1 MTLLLAALLPV
12 LSAGP
17 ADADAV
23 KLPVPKVEYRT
34 NEASAST
41 SPWIDAN
48 GWQILRAPARRYY
61 YDVPAASVALAA
73 AEAFMYAAKADIHTE
88 TAGTP
93 IFDRMLKFLREIPER
108 GDLPAMANILA
119 NIGVID
125 DGSHET
131 GELMNLL
138 SRRNL
143 LYSIVTA
150 PDPRLDLNIRLGSKE
165 YPKSEAANPS
175 KLAQRIRSEL
185 TDEKRL
191 LRVYGSEVVIAR
203 LVGTGDR
210 VRIHLLNYA
219 NRPVSGLRVRVLG
232 NYTSWQVAAF
242 DKPDLKLEDFASSDG
257 ATEFTVPQ
265 MSTYVVIDLSKPSSA
280 R

>member
-12 LSAGP
+12 LSPGP

-23 KLPVPKVEYRT
+23 RLPVPKVEYRIK
-34 NEASAST
+34 EASASR

-48 GWQILRAPARRYY
+48 GWQLLRAPARRYY
-61 YDVPAASVALAA
+61 YDVPAESVALAA
-73 AEAFMYAAKADIHTE
+73 AEAFTYGAKADLHTE
-88 TAGTP
+88 SAGAA
-93 IFDRMLKFLREIPER
+93 IFHRMLHFLREIPES
-108 GDLPAMANILA
+108 DLPAMA

-125 DGSHET
+125 DGSPDT

-143 LYSIVTA
+143 LYRIVTA
-150 PDPRLDLNIRLGSKE
+150 PDPRLDLNIRLGSQE
-165 YPKSEAANPS
+165 YPKSEAADPS
-175 KLAQRIRSEL
+175 KLAQKIRSEL

-191 LRVYGSEVVIAR
+191 LRVYGSDVMIAR

-219 NRPVSGLRVRVLG
+219 NRPVTGLRVRVLG
-232 NYTSWQVAAF
+232 NYPNWRVAAY
-242 DKPDLKLEDFASSDG
+242 DQPDLKLEDLRTADG
-257 ATEFTVPQ
+257 ATEFTVPEI
-265 MSTYVVIDLSKPSSA
+265 STYTVIDLSRRPSS

>member
-1 MTLLLAALLPV
+1 MTLLLAALLPA

-17 ADADAV
+17 ADAGAV
-23 KLPVPKVEYRT
+23 KLPVPKVEYRM
-34 NEASAST
+34 NEASASR

-48 GWQILRAPARRYY
+48 GWQILRAPNRRYY

-73 AEAFMYAAKADIHTE
+73 AEAFMYAANADIHTE
-88 TAGTP
+88 SAGAA
-93 IFDRMLKFLREIPER
+93 IFDRMLQFLREIPER
-108 GDLPAMANILA
+108 ADLPALANSLA

-125 DGSHET
+125 DGSPET

-143 LYSIVTA
+143 LYRIVTA
-150 PDPRLDLNIRLGSKE
+150 PDPHLDLNIRLGSQE

-175 KLAQRIRSEL
+175 KLAQKIRTEL

-191 LRVYGSEVVIAR
+191 LRVYGSEVIIAR
-203 LVGTGDR
+203 MLGTGGR

-219 NRPVSGLRVRVLG
+219 NRPVTGLRVRVLG
-232 NYTSWQVAAF
+232 TYPDWRVAAY
-242 DKPDLKLEDFASSDG
+242 DKPDLKLEDFTTAGG
-257 ATEFTVPQ
+257 ATEFTVPE
-265 MSTYVVIDLSKPSSA
+265 MSTYAVIDLSG

>member
-1 MTLLLAALLPV
+1 MTLLLAAILPA
-12 LSAGP
+12 LSVGP

-23 KLPVPKVEYRT
+23 KLEVPKVEYRI
-34 NEASAST
+34 NEASASR

-73 AEAFMYAAKADIHTE
+73 AEAFMYGAKADIHTD
-88 TAGTP
+88 TAGAA
-93 IFDRMLKFLREIPER
+93 IFNRMLQFLREIPER
-108 GDLPAMANILA
+108 ELPTMA

-125 DGSHET
+125 DGSEDT
-131 GELMNLL
+131 GELMNML

-143 LYSIVTA
+143 LYRIVTT
-150 PDPRLDLNIRLGSKE
+150 PDPHLDLNIRLGSKE
-165 YPKSEAANPS
+165 YPKSEAADPS
-175 KLAQRIRSEL
+175 GLAQKIRAEL

-219 NRPVSGLRVRVLG
+219 NRPVTGLRVRVLG
-232 NYTSWQVAAF
+232 NYPSWQVAAY
-242 DKPDLKLEDFASSDG
+242 DKPDLKLEDFAAADG
-257 ATEFTVPQ
+257 ATEFTVPA
-265 MSTYVVIDLSKPSSA
+265 MSTYAVIDLSRRSGS

>member
-1 MTLLLAALLPV
+1 MTLLLAALLPAF
-12 LSAGP
+12 SAGP

-34 NEASAST
+34 NEATASR

-48 GWQILRAPARRYY
+48 GWQLLRAPARRYY
-61 YDVPAASVALAA
+61 YDVPAANVALAA
-73 AEAFMYAAKADIHTE
+73 AEAFTYAAKADIHAE
-88 TAGTP
+88 TAGAA
-93 IFDRMLKFLREIPER
+93 IFERMLQFLREIPER
-108 GDLPAMANILA
+108 GDLPTLA

-125 DGSHET
+125 DGSPET

-143 LYSIVTA
+143 LYRIVSA
-150 PDPRLDLNIRLGSKE
+150 PDPHLDLNIRLGSTA

-175 KLAQRIRSEL
+175 MLAQKIRAEL

-203 LVGTGDR
+203 LVGTGDW

-219 NRPVSGLRVRVLG
+219 NRPVTGLRVRVLG
-232 NYTSWQVAAF
+232 SFPNWQVAAY
-242 DKPDLKLEDFASSDG
+242 DKPHLKIEDLSTADG
-257 ATEFTVPQ
+257 ATEFTVPE
-265 MSTYVVIDLSKPSSA
+265 MLTYAVIDLSKRSA
-280 R
+280 SR

>member
-1 MTLLLAALLPV
+1 MTILLAALLPA
-12 LSAGP
+12 LSVGP
-17 ADADAV
+17 ADGDSV
-23 KLPVPKVEYRT
+23 KLPVPKVEYRI
-34 NEASAST
+34 NEASASR

-73 AEAFMYAAKADIHTE
+73 AEAFTYGAKADIHTD
-88 TAGTP
+88 TGGAA
-93 IFDRMLKFLREIPER
+93 IFQRMLQFLREIPER
-108 GDLPAMANILA
+108 ELPTMA

-125 DGSHET
+125 DGSEDT
-131 GELMNLL
+131 GELMNML

-143 LYSIVTA
+143 LYRIVTA
-150 PDPRLDLNIRLGSKE
+150 PDPHLDLNIRLGSKE
-165 YPKSEAANPS
+165 YPKSEAADPS
-175 KLAQRIRSEL
+175 GLAQKIRAEL

-219 NRPVSGLRVRVLG
+219 NRPVTGLRVRVIG
-232 NYTSWQVAAF
+232 NYPNWQIAAY
-242 DKPDLKLEDFASSDG
+242 DKPDLKLEDFAAADG
-257 ATEFTVPQ
+257 ATEFTVPA
-265 MSTYVVIDLSKPSSA
+265 MSTYAVIDLSRRSGS

>member
-1 MTLLLAALLPV
+1 MTLLLAALLPA

-17 ADADAV
+17 ADANAV

-48 GWQILRAPARRYY
+48 GWQILRTPARHYY
-61 YDVPAASVALAA
+61 YDVPAASVALAG
-73 AEAFMYAAKADIHTE
+73 AEAFMYAAKANIHAE
-88 TAGTP
+88 AAGAA
-93 IFDRMLKFLREIPER
+93 IFDRMLQFLRAIPDR
-108 GDLPAMANILA
+108 GDLPAMANI
-119 NIGVID
+119 GVFD
-125 DGSHET
+125 DGSPET

-143 LYSIVTA
+143 LYRVVTA
-150 PDPRLDLNIRLGSKE
+150 PDPHLDLNIRLGSKE

-175 KLAQRIRSEL
+175 KLAQKIRAEL
-185 TDEKRL
+185 TDEKRI

-219 NRPVSGLRVRVLG
+219 NRPVTGLRVRVLG
-232 NYTSWQVAAF
+232 NYPDWQVAAY

-257 ATEFTVPQ
+257 ATEFTVPE
-265 MSTYVVIDLSKPSSA
+265 MSTYVVIDLSK

>member
-1 MTLLLAALLPV
+1 MTLLLAALLPT
-12 LSAGP
+12 LATGP

-23 KLPVPKVEYRT
+23 KLDVPKVEYRI
-34 NEASAST
+34 NEASASR

-73 AEAFMYAAKADIHTE
+73 AEAFMYGAKADIHTD
-88 TAGTP
+88 TAGAA
-93 IFDRMLKFLREIPER
+93 IFNRMLQFLRQIPER
-108 GDLPAMANILA
+108 GDLPTMA

-125 DGSHET
+125 DGSEET

-138 SRRNL
+138 TRRNL
-143 LYSIVTA
+143 LYRIVTA
-150 PDPRLDLNIRLGSKE
+150 PDPHLDLNIRLGSEE
-165 YPKSEAANPS
+165 YPKSEAQDPS
-175 KLAQRIRSEL
+175 RLAQKIRSEL

-203 LVGTGDR
+203 LVGTGGQ

-219 NRPVSGLRVRVLG
+219 NRPVTGLRVRVLG
-232 NYTSWQVAAF
+232 TCPEWHVAAY
-242 DKPDLKLEDFASSDG
+242 DKPNLKLQDFTTADG
-257 ATEFTVPQ
+257 ATEFTVPE
-265 MSTYVVIDLSKPSSA
+265 MNTYAVIDLSAQPGSH
-280 R
+280 

>member
-1 MTLLLAALLPV
+1 MTLLLAALLPA

-23 KLPVPKVEYRT
+23 KLEVPKVEYRI
-34 NEASAST
+34 NEASASR

-48 GWQILRAPARRYY
+48 GWQILRALARRYY

-73 AEAFMYAAKADIHTE
+73 AEAFTYGAKADIHTD
-88 TAGTP
+88 TAGAA
-93 IFDRMLKFLREIPER
+93 IFNRMLQFLREIPER
-108 GDLPAMANILA
+108 ELPAMA

-125 DGSHET
+125 DGSEDT

-138 SRRNL
+138 GRRNL
-143 LYSIVTA
+143 LYRIVTA
-150 PDPRLDLNIRLGSKE
+150 PDPHLDLNIRLGSKE
-165 YPKSEAANPS
+165 YPKSEARDPS
-175 KLAQRIRSEL
+175 GLAQKIRAEL

-219 NRPVSGLRVRVLG
+219 NRPVTGLRVRVLG
-232 NYTSWQVAAF
+232 DYPSWQVAAY
-242 DKPDLKLEDFASSDG
+242 DKPDLKLEDFRTADG
-257 ATEFTVPQ
+257 ATEFTVPE
-265 MSTYVVIDLSKPSSA
+265 MSTYAVIDLSRPSS

>member
-12 LSAGP
+12 LAAGP

-23 KLPVPKVEYRT
+23 KLPVPKVEYRM
-34 NEASAST
+34 NEATASR

-48 GWQILRAPARRYY
+48 GWQILRASARHYY
-61 YDVPAASVALAA
+61 YDVPSADVAIAA
-73 AEAFMYAAKADIHTE
+73 AEAFAYSAKAEIHTD
-88 TAGTP
+88 ASGSA
-93 IFDRMLKFLREIPER
+93 IFNRMLDFLHGIPET
-108 GDLPAMANILA
+108 GDLPILA

-125 DGSHET
+125 DGSPQT

-143 LYSIVTA
+143 LYRIVAA
-150 PDPRLDLNIRLGSKE
+150 PDPHLDLNIRLGSSQ

-175 KLAQRIRSEL
+175 QFAQKIRAEL

-203 LVGTGDR
+203 LVGNAGR
-210 VRIHLLNYA
+210 IRIHLLNYA
-219 NRPVSGLRVRVLG
+219 NRPVTGLRVRVLG
-232 NYTSWQVAAF
+232 AYPIWHVAAY
-242 DKPDLKLEDFASSDG
+242 DKPGLKLEDFATADG
-257 ATEFTVPQ
+257 ATEFTVPE
-265 MSTYVVIDLSKPSSA
+265 MSAYAVIDLSA
-280 R
+280 VR

>member
-12 LSAGP
+12 LSPGP

-23 KLPVPKVEYRT
+23 RLPVPKVEYRI
-34 NEASAST
+34 NEASASR

-48 GWQILRAPARRYY
+48 GWQLLRAPARRYY
-61 YDVPAASVALAA
+61 YDVPAESVALAA
-73 AEAFMYAAKADIHTE
+73 AEAFTYGAKADLHTE
-88 TAGTP
+88 SAGAA
-93 IFDRMLKFLREIPER
+93 IFHRMLHFLREIPES
-108 GDLPAMANILA
+108 DLPAMA

-125 DGSHET
+125 DGSPDT

-143 LYSIVTA
+143 LYRIVTA
-150 PDPRLDLNIRLGSKE
+150 PDPRLDLNIRLGSQE
-165 YPKSEAANPS
+165 YPKSEAADPS
-175 KLAQRIRSEL
+175 KLAQKIRSEL

-191 LRVYGSEVVIAR
+191 LRVYGSDVMIAR

-219 NRPVSGLRVRVLG
+219 NRPVTGLRVRVLG
-232 NYTSWQVAAF
+232 NYPNWRVAAY
-242 DKPDLKLEDFASSDG
+242 DKPDLKLEDLRTADG
-257 ATEFTVPQ
+257 ATEFTVPEI
-265 MSTYVVIDLSKPSSA
+265 STYTVIDLSRRPSS

>member
-12 LSAGP
+12 LAAGP

-23 KLPVPKVEYRT
+23 KLPVPNVEYRT
-34 NEASAST
+34 NEATASR

-48 GWQILRAPARRYY
+48 GWQLLRAPARHYY
-61 YDVPAASVALAA
+61 YDVPSASVAIAA
-73 AEAFMYAAKADIHTE
+73 AEAFAYAAKAEIHTD
-88 TAGTP
+88 ASGAAVLN
-93 IFDRMLKFLREIPER
+93 RMLEFLRGIPEP
-108 GDLPAMANILA
+108 GDLPILA

-125 DGSHET
+125 DGSPDT

-143 LYSIVTA
+143 LYRIVPA
-150 PDPRLDLNIRLGSKE
+150 PDPHLDLNIRLGSKE

-175 KLAQRIRSEL
+175 ELAQKIRAEL
-185 TDEKRL
+185 TDDKRL
-191 LRVYGSEVVIAR
+191 MRLYGSEVVIAR
-203 LVGTGDR
+203 LVGNAGR

-219 NRPVSGLRVRVLG
+219 NRPVTGLRVRVLG
-232 NYTSWQVAAF
+232 VYPSWHAAAY
-242 DKPDLKLEDFASSDG
+242 DKPGLKLEDFTAADG

-265 MSTYVVIDLSKPSSA
+265 MSTYAVIDLANTSH
-280 R
+280 